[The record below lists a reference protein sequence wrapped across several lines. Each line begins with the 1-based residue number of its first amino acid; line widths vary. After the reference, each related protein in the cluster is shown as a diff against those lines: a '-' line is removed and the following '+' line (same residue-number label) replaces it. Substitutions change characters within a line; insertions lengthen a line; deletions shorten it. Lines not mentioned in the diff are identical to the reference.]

1 MRTVERQFIKT
12 ARSGNKVYYYLAER
26 LRMNGKIVQR
36 IIRPLSPDQ
45 ATLFGYRNQATYS
58 ALSSVLRLPVSQA
71 LSDHSHEHVVQ
82 VRILCEVGS
91 TKSVIYPS
99 RVSLE
104 QTGRVPF
111 VEFHLKIPKTSRAVL
126 SISVR
131 SSYSRDELSLCNEE
145 ESGQKK
151 AVKSDVNQKN
161 SAGNGTLGQ
170 SHQDTEAVTS
180 T

>member
-26 LRMNGKIVQR
+26 LHLNGKVVQR

-45 ATLFGYRNQATYS
+45 ATLFGYRKQATYS
-58 ALSSVLRLPVSQA
+58 ALSSVLRLPISQVLA
-71 LSDHSHEHVVQ
+71 DHSHEQVVQ
-82 VRILCEVGS
+82 VRILCETGS
-91 TKSVIYPS
+91 PKSVIYPS

-111 VEFHLKIPKTSRAVL
+111 VEFHLKIPKASRPVL

-145 ESGQKK
+145 ESGQKN

-170 SHQDTEAVTS
+170 PRQGTEAVTS

>member
-1 MRTVERQFIKT
+1 VRTVERQFVKT
-12 ARSGNKVYYYLAER
+12 ARSGSKVYYYLAER
-26 LRMNGKIVQR
+26 LRLDGKIVQR
-36 IIRPLSPDQ
+36 IIRPLSADE

-58 ALSSVLRLPVSQA
+58 ALSSVLRLPIAQA

-82 VRILCEVGS
+82 VRILCAVGS
-91 TKSVIYPS
+91 PKSVIYPS

-104 QTGRVPF
+104 QAGRVPF
-111 VEFHLKIPKTSRAVL
+111 VEFHLTIPKASRPVL

-131 SSYSRDELSLCNEE
+131 SSYSRDELSLCNNG
-145 ESGQKK
+145 ESAQKNG
-151 AVKSDVNQKN
+151 VKSGVNQEN

>member
-1 MRTVERQFIKT
+1 MERQFVKT
-12 ARSGNKVYYYLAER
+12 ARSGSKVYYYLAER
-26 LRMNGKIVQR
+26 LRLNGRVVQR
-36 IIRPLSPDQ
+36 IIRPLSADE

-58 ALSSVLRLPVSQA
+58 ALSSVLRLPIAAA

-82 VRILCEVGS
+82 VRILCETGS
-91 TKSVIYPS
+91 PKSVIYPS

-111 VEFHLKIPKTSRAVL
+111 VEFHLKIPKTSRPVL

-145 ESGQKK
+145 ESGQKN

-170 SHQDTEAVTS
+170 SHQDTAVTS